1 MPMTNEDARA
11 LYDAAEEAGGS
22 PLLLN
27 AAGTWAV
34 DFDALPQIAV
44 AARMPTQAGA
54 MTLASPRARDERPKS
69 GVMVIPLTGVITPQ
83 GSFFDF
89 LFGGSGGLAGF
100 REQLS
105 AAVSN
110 DDVTVIVLD
119 VDSPGGMADMVPET
133 AAMVREAR
141 AVKPVVAV
149 ADTNMMSA
157 AYWIA
162 SQAEVVVTPSGYAG
176 SIGVYRTHVDASGLN
191 DKMGVK
197 VTYVSA
203 GKYKT
208 EGNPDEP
215 LGRTAQRAWQQAVD
229 DVYGDFVADV
239 ARGRGVSE
247 DAVRSGFGEGRSLR
261 GERAVRAGIADRVA
275 TYEEVVGQLLVGSV
289 PPPRDLPPPDDEL
302 PDSDELDED
311 AEDARISATAPA
323 MAVEQR
329 LMAAR
334 MLTGGW

>member
-1 MPMTNEDARA
+1 MPMTHEDVRA
-11 LYDAAEEAGGS
+11 LYEAAQAAGCS

-27 AAGTWAV
+27 AGGGWAV
-34 DFDALPQIAV
+34 DFDALHQIA
-44 AARMPTQAGA
+44 AAAQMPTLAGA
-54 MTLASPRARDERPKS
+54 LQIRGPRAQSERPKS

-100 REQLS
+100 REQL
-105 AAVSN
+105 AAAATN
-110 DDVTVIVLD
+110 EDVTAIVLD

-133 AAMVREAR
+133 AEMVRQVRE
-141 AVKPVVAV
+141 VKPVVAV
-149 ADTNMMSA
+149 VDTNMMSA
-157 AYWIA
+157 AYWIG

-176 SIGVYRTHVDASGLN
+176 SIGVYRTHVDESGLN
-191 DKMGVK
+191 DKIGIK

-215 LGRTAQRAWQQAVD
+215 LGRTGQRAWQQQVD
-229 DVYGDFVADV
+229 DVYDDFVRDV
-239 ARGRGVSE
+239 ALGRGVSE

-261 GERAVRAGIADRVA
+261 GTRAVAAGIADRVG
-275 TYEEVVGQLLVGSV
+275 TYEQVVSELLGGPPPPQPELPPGDGELPPGDDDDDDDEGAQA
-289 PPPRDLPPPDDEL
+289 PPPRD
-302 PDSDELDED
+302 
-311 AEDARISATAPA
+311 AAT
-323 MAVEQR
+323 VERR

-334 MLTGGW
+334 LLTGGW

>member
-11 LYDAAEEAGGS
+11 LYDAAEQAGGS

-27 AAGTWAV
+27 TTGTWAV
-34 DFDALPQIAV
+34 DFDALPQIAA
-44 AARMPTQAGA
+44 AARMPHAGA
-54 MTLASPRARDERPKS
+54 LAIASPRGQSDRPKS

-105 AAVSN
+105 AAAGN
-110 DDVTVIVLD
+110 DDVSAIVLD

-133 AAMVREAR
+133 AALVREVR
-141 AVKPVVAV
+141 GVKPVVAV

-162 SQAEVVVTPSGYAG
+162 SQAEVVATPSGYAG
-176 SIGVYRTHVDASGLN
+176 SIGVYRTHVDTSGLN
-191 DKMGVK
+191 DQMGVK

-247 DAVRSGFGEGRSLR
+247 EAVRSGFGEGRSLR

-275 TYEEVVGQLLVGSV
+275 TYEEVVGQLLVGGV
-289 PPPRDLPPPDDEL
+289 PPARELPPAEDEL
-302 PDSDELDED
+302 PDGDELDED
-311 AEDARISATAPA
+311 EGVKDPAPPTRVA
-323 MAVEQR
+323 SLEQR

-334 MLTGGW
+334 LLTGGW

>member
-11 LYDAAEEAGGS
+11 LYDAAEQAGGS

-27 AAGTWAV
+27 TTGTWAV
-34 DFDALPQIAV
+34 DFDALPQIAA
-44 AARMPTQAGA
+44 AARMPHAGA
-54 MTLASPRARDERPKS
+54 LAIASPRSKSERPKS
-69 GVMVIPLTGVITPQ
+69 GVIVIPLTGVITPQ

-105 AAVSN
+105 AAAGN
-110 DDVTVIVLD
+110 DDVSAIVLD

-133 AAMVREAR
+133 AALVREVR
-141 AVKPVVAV
+141 GMKPVVAV

-162 SQAEVVVTPSGYAG
+162 SQAEVVTTPSGYAG
-176 SIGVYRTHVDASGLN
+176 SIGVYRTHVDTSGLN
-191 DKMGVK
+191 DQMGVK
-197 VTYVSA
+197 VTYISA

-215 LGRTAQRAWQQAVD
+215 LGRTGQRAWQQAVD

-247 DAVRSGFGEGRSLR
+247 EAVRSGFGEGRSLR

-275 TYEEVVGQLLVGSV
+275 TYEEVVGQLLVGGV
-289 PPPRDLPPPDDEL
+289 PPPRELPPPEDDE
-302 PDSDELDED
+302 PPPED
-311 AEDARISATAPA
+311 DDDDVKESVPPARVVSL
-323 MAVEQR
+323 EQR

-334 MLTGGW
+334 LLTGGW